1 MVIAT
6 CKYKNFS
13 QEWQMNLSYDM
24 RLVNADMRIDDCAL
38 LIGIVV

>member
-13 QEWQMNLSYDM
+13 QEWQMNLRDGM
-24 RLVNADMRIDDCAL
+24 RLLNAEIRY
-38 LIGIVV
+38 